1 MTAVTVRQAGAQ
13 DLAAI
18 ARLRRLS
25 AEEQDGEQADPG
37 FAEAFASWFAR
48 EMSRRIFWLAEV
60 DGQPVGSMN
69 LMVFDRMP
77 RPGRPPGRWGYLGNA
92 FVLAAQRNQ
101 GIGGQLLDVVLGYA
115 AGHRF
120 ARVVLSP
127 SERSIPF
134 YYRAGFR
141 SADEL
146 LVWTPVPAE
155 LANGLPWGLLWGR
168 AGSGGSDGHH
178 RRRRQSS

>member
-1 MTAVTVRQAGAQ
+1 MTAVTVRQAGAP

-18 ARLRRLS
+18 ARLRRAS
-25 AEEQDGEQADPG
+25 AQEQDGERADPG
-37 FAEAFASWFAR
+37 FDEAFASWFAR
-48 EMSRRIFWLAEV
+48 EMSHRIFWLAEV
-60 DGQPVGSMN
+60 AGQPVGSMN

-92 FVLAAQRNQ
+92 FVLAPQRNQ
-101 GIGGQLLDVVLGYA
+101 GIGGQLLAGVLGYA

-134 YYRAGFR
+134 YRRAGFR
-141 SADEL
+141 GADEL
-146 LVWTPVPAE
+146 LVWTPGESA
-155 LANGLPWGLLWGR
+155 
-168 AGSGGSDGHH
+168 
-178 RRRRQSS
+178 

>member
-13 DLAAI
+13 DRAVI
-18 ARLRRLS
+18 AWLRQLS
-25 AEEQDGEQADPG
+25 AQEQDGGHDGEQADPG
-37 FAEAFASWFAR
+37 FEEAFASWFAR
-48 EMSRRIFWLAEV
+48 EAPRRIFWLAEV
-60 DGQPVGSMN
+60 DGQPAGAMN

-77 RPGRPPGRWGYLGNA
+77 RPGRPPGHWGYLGNA

-101 GIGGQLLDVVLGYA
+101 GTGRLLLDAVLEYA
-115 AGHRF
+115 ADHRF

-134 YYRAGFR
+134 YRRAGFR

-146 LVWTPVPAE
+146 LVWTPAPPV
-155 LANGLPWGLLWGR
+155 
-168 AGSGGSDGHH
+168 
-178 RRRRQSS
+178 

>member
-1 MTAVTVRQAGAQ
+1 MTAVTVRQAGAP

-25 AEEQDGEQADPG
+25 AEEQDGEQAAPG
-37 FAEAFASWFAR
+37 FEEAFASWFAW
-48 EMSRRIFWLAEV
+48 EKSHRIFWLAEAG
-60 DGQPVGSMN
+60 GQPVGSMK
-69 LMVFDRMP
+69 LMVFDRMT
-77 RPGRPPGRWGYLGNA
+77 RPGRQPSGWGYLGNA

-101 GIGGQLLDVVLGYA
+101 GVGRLLLDAVLEYA
-115 AGHRF
+115 ADHRL

-134 YYRAGFR
+134 YRRAGFR

-146 LVWTPVPAE
+146 LVWTQ
-155 LANGLPWGLLWGR
+155 GR
-168 AGSGGSDGHH
+168 CVS
-178 RRRRQSS
+178 